1 PIMTGPIRIGII
13 GGGIAGITTA
23 IALVKHSHVDV
34 QVYEGSSQFSERGG
48 GVGLSPLALEALD
61 NIIPSAIDL
70 LKTQAG
76 AVELDA
82 ARLVVGSGPEAGAL
96 VSDLGVSAGLTMNR
110 APLLQTLLSLLPQ
123 DILHANKRVKSVGQ
137 TEGGVTVSFEDGTDA
152 QFDAVIGADGI
163 FSSVR
168 NHVVGEEAE
177 KHAASPA
184 GWWDTRHMVP
194 FEEARVALGD
204 ESFKVDRQYAWL
216 GDGAAML
223 HGVVENRTMVQCII
237 AVIDKNFSTDRKRP
251 VSRQVLEDAIP
262 KSWYK
267 GSVAKGM
274 IEIILGQEDPKGYA
288 VWEHKSTPTY
298 ANNRVCII
306 GDAAHATT
314 PWQGHGAGLVVED
327 AFILG
332 HLLGNI
338 SSIGEINAAFRAF
351 DVIRRPRCQRI
362 IDAGRE
368 TGLLF
373 CGQDEAVGLNPERLN
388 EALGRTF
395 AHVGGLELE
404 PHKEEALEKMRT
416 LLSM

>member
-1 PIMTGPIRIGII
+1 MTDPIRIGII
-13 GGGIAGITTA
+13 GGGIAGITVA
-23 IALVKHSHVDV
+23 IALVKHPHVDV
-34 QVYEGSSQFSERGG
+34 QVYEGASQFSERGA
-48 GVGLSPLALEALD
+48 GVGLSPLALEALGD
-61 NIIPSAIDL
+61 IIPSAIDL
-70 LKTQAG
+70 LKSRAG

-123 DILHANKRVKSVGQ
+123 EILHASKRVKSVEQAEVGV
-137 TEGGVTVSFEDGTDA
+137 VTVAFEDGTDA

-168 NHVVGEEAE
+168 NHVLGEEAE
-177 KHAASPA
+177 KHAASPV
-184 GWWDTRHMVP
+184 GW
-194 FEEARVALGD
+194 AALGD

-216 GDGAAML
+216 GDGAATL
-223 HGVVENRTMVQCII
+223 HGIVENRTMVQCII
-237 AVIDKNFSTDRKRP
+237 AVIDKNFSADRKRP
-251 VSRQVLEDAIP
+251 VTKQVLEDALP
-262 KSWYK
+262 KSWYE

-274 IEIILGQEDPKGYA
+274 VEIILEQEDQKGYA
-288 VWEHKSTPTY
+288 IWEHKSTPTY
-298 ANNRVCII
+298 VNNRVCII

-314 PWQGHGAGLVVED
+314 PWQGHGAGLVIED

-332 HLLGNI
+332 HLIGNI
-338 SSIGEINAAFRAF
+338 SSAGEINAAFRAF
-351 DVIRRPRCQRI
+351 NAVRRPRCQRV

-368 TGLLF
+368 TGRLF
-373 CGQDEAVGLNPERLN
+373 CGQDEAVGLNPGKLN

-395 AHVGGLELE
+395 AHVGNLELN
-404 PHKEEALEKMRT
+404 PHKEEALVAIQK